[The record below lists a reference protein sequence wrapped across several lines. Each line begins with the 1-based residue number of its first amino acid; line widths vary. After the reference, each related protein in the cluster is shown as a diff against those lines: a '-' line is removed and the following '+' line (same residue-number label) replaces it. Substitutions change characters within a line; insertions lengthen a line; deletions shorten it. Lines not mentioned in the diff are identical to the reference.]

1 LTEIVTERLFDD
13 QFLKKLEYLYLI
25 SKKMFAGKTHAQSR
39 SKKIGWGMEFADHR
53 TYNPGDDLRTLDWNL
68 YGRVGVFFTK
78 LFHEEENLSIHF
90 LLDVSR
96 SMDFG
101 DPRKLDYAKRVVAA
115 LAYVGLANLDTVNIH
130 PFADDLGAGLTSVRG
145 KGRILKVF
153 EYLEA
158 LPAAAATTDLARSL
172 RSFAVRTKG
181 KGLAVIVSDF
191 YDERG
196 YQPGMKLLFASGF
209 DLQALQ
215 VHHPREAEPKYRGTV
230 HYVDAETGE
239 HRIVA
244 VNRKTLAR
252 YRAEYAA
259 YNEEFRRFCNTVQ
272 CHSLHALTRVP
283 FEDLI
288 LKVFRQGRFVK

>member
-1 LTEIVTERLFDD
+1 MAERLFDD

-25 SKKMFAGKTHAQSR
+25 SKKMFAGKTHALSR

-53 TYNPGDDLRTLDWNL
+53 TYNPGDDPRYLDWNL

-78 LFHEEENLSIHF
+78 LFHEEENLNIYF
-90 LLDVSR
+90 LLDASR
-96 SMDFG
+96 SMAFG
-101 DPRKLDYAKRVVAA
+101 EPSKLDYAKRVVAA
-115 LAYVGLANLDTVNIH
+115 LAYIGLANLDTVGIF
-130 PFADDLGAGLTSVRG
+130 PFAGDLGDALLSVRG

-158 LPAAAATTDLARSL
+158 LPAVPAATDLGKSL
-172 RSFAVRTKG
+172 RQFAVRTKG
-181 KGLAVIVSDF
+181 KGLVVVVSDF

-196 YQPGMKLLFASGF
+196 YQPGMKLLYANGF
-209 DLQALQ
+209 DLEALQ

-230 HYVDAETGE
+230 HYIDAETAE
-239 HRIVA
+239 HRIVS
-244 VNRKTLAR
+244 VNRRTLAR
-252 YRAEYAA
+252 YRQEYEA
-259 YNEEFRRFCNTVQ
+259 YNEGLRRFCHSVQ
-272 CHSLHALTRVP
+272 CHYLHTLTKVP